1 MILILKCFSDDDWIK
16 GPAFN
21 PQLGLQIHALQKGI
35 ICKYKYK
42 YMRFSIR
49 KFPKRYGKVRKIIQ
63 GKGSMYSLE
72 FIMDVL
78 KRTYSHY
85 AWCFLELESA
95 HPFICVFCESI
106 CISKTL
112 SYVFVYFVRTSEQ
125 KYEYLMDLSVYL
137 YSVFSRW
144 ICVFVFAFQMYLCIC
159 ILYFIS
165 VSVYLYSVFHRC
177 ICVFVF
183 KE

>member
-1 MILILKCFSDDDWIK
+1 MIGSKAPPSILNWVF
-16 GPAFN
+16 
-21 PQLGLQIHALQKGI
+21 
-35 ICKYKYK
+35 K
-42 YMRFSIR
+42 YMHCRKVSYANTNTNTCASESIR

-95 HPFICVFCESI
+95 HPCSCVFCESI

-165 VSVYLYSVFHRC
+165 VSVYLYSVFHRS